1 MTTPLLM
8 NRTQAARYLGV
19 APKTLDRLRKAG
31 TVKGVFLDG
40 MSREMYSTDALKRIV
55 EEKGTEQ

>member
-1 MTTPLLM
+1 MTPLLL

-19 APKTLDRLRKAG
+19 EPKTFDRLRKAG

-40 MSREMYSTDALKRIV
+40 MSREMYSTERLKKII
-55 EEKGTEQ
+55 EERDEQ